1 METKTIQNKQFSL
14 KWRDWL
20 IGAGI
25 AVATGVFTVVYD
37 TMMQG
42 SLNFDWQLVK
52 AAAIS
57 AFAAYIGKNFFE
69 KTKTVTIVKE

>member
-1 METKTIQNKQFSL
+1 METKTIENKQFTL

-20 IGAGI
+20 VGAGI
-25 AVATGVFTVVYD
+25 AIATGVFTVVYD
-37 TMMQG
+37 TLIQG
-42 SLNFDWQLVK
+42 SLDIDWQLVK

-69 KTKTVTIVKE
+69 PTKKVTITKE